1 MITINGTLSRITFQN
16 PENHYT
22 VCRVAVPKVADA
34 ITVVGHLP
42 GVAQGERL
50 KLKGTWISH
59 PKYGEQF
66 KADSFEIT
74 LPSSMA
80 GIRKYLSSGIIPGI
94 NQELADRIVDTFG
107 EQTLEII
114 ENEPDRL
121 LDVYGIGKIKQK
133 MIETAW
139 NAHHSIRRVMDM
151 LQGTNI
157 DSAKAAAILK
167 TYGDRALE
175 VLTEDTFRIARD

>member
-1 MITINGTLSRITFQN
+1 MITISGTLSRVTFQN

-22 VCRVAVPKVADA
+22 VCRVSVPKVADA

-50 KLKGTWISH
+50 KLKGTWTSH

-66 KADSFEIT
+66 KAASFEVT
-74 LPSSMA
+74 LPSSMS

-121 LDVYGIGKIKQK
+121 LEVYGIGKAKQK

-139 NAHHSIRRVMDM
+139 NTHHSVRRVMEM
-151 LQGTNI
+151 LQGTCI

-167 TYGDRALE
+167 TYGNVARYDR
-175 VLTEDTFRIARD
+175 